1 MLSRA
6 IDFLTGTGYNIREY
20 TVNVV
25 EQLGAGTLG
34 LAHDDQIYITIQN
47 FNMGGTKAVASVL
60 MEGYI
65 HLKYGVKDCTRE
77 MQQHLFD
84 ALLSALEEAKGE
96 PL

>member
-1 MLSRA
+1 
-6 IDFLTGTGYNIREY
+6 
-20 TVNVV
+20 
-25 EQLGAGTLG
+25 
-34 LAHDDQIYITIQN
+34 
-47 FNMGGTKAVASVL
+47 
-60 MEGYI
+60 MEEYI